1 MEMSPNCQDSLQT
14 PSVFSMAVRQ
24 LEIVADLIGL
34 DDGLRRILSSCEKE
48 FTVNFPVTMDDGTVK
63 SFSAYRV
70 HHNTTLGPA
79 KGGLRFHP
87 NVHLDETKA
96 LAMWMT
102 WKCAI
107 ANIPYGGG
115 KGGVTCEPNKL
126 SSIELERLTR
136 RLASEMSPIMGHK
149 MDIPAPDVNTNE
161 QIMSWIMDTV
171 SSQIGR
177 TSPSVVTGKPV
188 AIGGTVGR
196 KEATGKGVSIIT
208 KETLK
213 NRKIPLKDCR
223 IAIQGFG
230 SVGYWSAKFLNDMGC
245 KIIAVSNIHGAIFN
259 NNGLDINSLGNHQL
273 SNPNLAT
280 FPGVDTISNKEL
292 LSLHCDVLIPAALER
307 QITAQNADQINA
319 RILVEAAN
327 GPTTPE
333 SDIILQ
339 EKGIH
344 VIPDVVANSGGV
356 IVSYF
361 EWVQDLEHI
370 FWDLE
375 EVNSRLT
382 TLIINSLSNVRNT
395 AERYK
400 TTLRTGAL
408 ALAVE
413 RIARGLALRGIFP

>member
-1 MEMSPNCQDSLQT
+1 MSSNSPGILQS

-24 LEIVADLIGL
+24 LEIVGDLIGL
-34 DDGLRRILSSCEKE
+34 DDGLRRMLSSCEKE
-48 FTVNFPVTMDDGTVK
+48 FTVNFPVTMDNGTVRT
-63 SFSAYRV
+63 FSGYRV
-70 HHNTTLGPA
+70 HHNTSLGPA

-87 NVHLDETKA
+87 DVHLDETKA

-126 SSIELERLTR
+126 SLIELERLTR
-136 RLASEMSPIMGHK
+136 RLASEMSPIMGSN

-161 QIMSWIMDTV
+161 QIMSWIMDTI

-196 KEATGKGVSIIT
+196 KEATGRGVSIIT
-208 KETLK
+208 KESLK
-213 NRKIPLKDCR
+213 TRKMPLEGCR
-223 IAIQGFG
+223 IVIQGFG

-259 NNGLDINSLGNHQL
+259 NNGLDINSLGTHQL
-273 SNPNLAT
+273 SNPNLGT

-292 LSLHCDVLIPAALER
+292 LSLPCNVLIPAALER
-307 QITAQNADQINA
+307 QITTQNADQINA
-319 RILVEAAN
+319 HILIEAAN
-327 GPTTPE
+327 GPVTPE
-333 SDIILQ
+333 ADIILQ
-339 EKGIH
+339 ERGIQ

-370 FWDLE
+370 FWDLA
-375 EVNSRLT
+375 EVNSKLT
-382 TLIINSLSNVRNT
+382 AVIINSLSDVINT
-395 AERYK
+395 AARHN

-413 RIARGLALRGIFP
+413 RIARSLSLRGIFP

>member
-1 MEMSPNCQDSLQT
+1 MSSNPPGILQS

-24 LEIVADLIGL
+24 LEIVGDLIGL

-48 FTVNFPVTMDDGTVK
+48 FTVNFPVKMDNGTVK
-63 SFSAYRV
+63 TFSAYRV
-70 HHNTTLGPA
+70 HHNTSLGPA

-87 NVHLDETKA
+87 DVHLDETKA

-126 SSIELERLTR
+126 SLIELERLTR
-136 RLASEMSPIMGHK
+136 RLASEMSPIMGGN

-161 QIMSWIMDTV
+161 QIMSWIMDTI
-171 SSQIGR
+171 SSQIGH

-196 KEATGKGVSIIT
+196 KEATGRGISIIT

-213 NRKIPLKDCR
+213 THKMPLEDCR
-223 IAIQGFG
+223 IVIQGFG

-259 NNGLDINSLGNHQL
+259 NNGLDINSLGIHQL
-273 SNPNLAT
+273 SNPNLGT

-292 LSLHCDVLIPAALER
+292 LSLPCNVLIPAALER
-307 QITAQNADQINA
+307 QITIENADQINA
-319 RILVEAAN
+319 HILIEAAN
-327 GPTTPE
+327 GPVTPE
-333 SDIILQ
+333 ADIILQ
-339 EKGIH
+339 ERGIQ

-370 FWDLE
+370 FWDLA
-375 EVNSRLT
+375 EVNSKLT
-382 TLIINSLSNVRNT
+382 AVIINSLSDVINT
-395 AERYK
+395 AARHN

-408 ALAVE
+408 ALAIE
-413 RIARGLALRGIFP
+413 RIAHSLSLRGIFP

>member
-1 MEMSPNCQDSLQT
+1 MSPNSPNILQA

-48 FTVNFPVTMDDGTVK
+48 FTVNFPVKMDNGTVRT
-63 SFSAYRV
+63 FSAYRV
-70 HHNTTLGPA
+70 HHNTSLGPA
-79 KGGLRFHP
+79 KGGLRYHP
-87 NVHLDETKA
+87 DVHLDETKA

-115 KGGVTCEPNKL
+115 KGGVTCEPNNL
-126 SSIELERLTR
+126 SLIELERLTR
-136 RLASEMSPIMGHK
+136 RLASEMSPIMGGN

-161 QIMSWIMDTV
+161 QIMSWFMDTI
-171 SSQIGR
+171 SSQIGH
-177 TSPSVVTGKPV
+177 TTHSVVTGKPV
-188 AIGGTVGR
+188 ALGGTVGR
-196 KEATGKGVSIIT
+196 KEATGRGVSIIT
-208 KETLK
+208 KEILK
-213 NRKIPLKDCR
+213 NRKIPLEDCR
-223 IAIQGFG
+223 IVIQGFG

-259 NNGLDINSLGNHQL
+259 NNGLDINLLGTHQL
-273 SNPNLAT
+273 SDPNLGT

-292 LSLHCDVLIPAALER
+292 LFLPCDVLIPAALER

-319 RILVEAAN
+319 RILIEAAN
-327 GPTTPE
+327 GPITPE
-333 SDIILQ
+333 ADIILQ
-339 EKGIH
+339 ERGIQ

-375 EVNSRLT
+375 EVNSKLT
-382 TLIINSLSNVRNT
+382 SIIINSLSNVTNT
-395 AERYK
+395 AARYN

-408 ALAVE
+408 ALAVD
-413 RIARGLALRGIFP
+413 RISRSLSLRGVFP